1 MRAGFVPGQEDG
13 LRGEAAVRV
22 RRPSRTK
29 IGQWLHYGVIAA
41 ALIFLLVERDIL
53 RLTSAVTLAVL
64 TAIFILVRAT
74 PLTLIRE
81 KPVTLCASIVFASAI
96 VVGGAAAGVAAL
108 IGGFLLAQ
116 LQRRGARFGMA
127 LEGAQFVLAAL
138 AAERIYVRFGAT
150 EALDRAVAA
159 TAAALA
165 FIALQSG
172 LAATIDLTRLRPSSG
187 PVHSLLAV
195 HAAAYLA
202 SFALVVCA
210 VAAFPAFHLGLVA
223 SLAAALT
230 IGALTVRT
238 TLENRLL
245 RRQLWSVEKLG
256 RTCAN
261 EVRVEAPL
269 KQFLSLAGELV
280 SYDRAVLWL
289 IDDQTSNLRARV
301 SNPELA
307 GMPLAADAGPETIL
321 GRVAERNN
329 PLITTNTWSD
339 PFRPSDGEGESWLLY
354 PLTHL
359 GRPLGV
365 AQFVRTGRHPFTR
378 EEMTRLATLVP
389 QATVAFESVRVRH
402 EMFRY
407 RDKSVTDS
415 LTGLLNH
422 QASKNQL
429 YLEVER
435 TQRYF
440 RTLSILMLDVDTFKE
455 FNDTYGHPQGDT
467 LLISLA
473 RILRSSVRTIDHV
486 GRYGGEEFIIVLP
499 ETSRSDAQILAERI
513 RATIAAQL
521 FTVGDGQEVRRTV
534 SIGVAGY
541 PEDAMD
547 ADQLIQHADDALYR
561 AKRAGRN
568 CVLTA

>member
-1 MRAGFVPGQEDG
+1 M
-13 LRGEAAVRV
+13 RGEAEVRA
-22 RRPSRTK
+22 RRTSRPDF
-29 IGQWLHYGVIAA
+29 GRMVHYGVIAA
-41 ALIFLLVERDIL
+41 ALLILLLERDVL
-53 RLTSAVTLAVL
+53 KLTSAATLAVL
-64 TAIFILVRAT
+64 AALFILIRST
-74 PLTLIRE
+74 PLTALRE
-81 KPVTLCASIVFASAI
+81 RPVTLCASMVFASAI
-96 VVGGAAAGVAAL
+96 AVGGAPAGVAAL
-108 IGGFLLAQ
+108 TGSLILAQ
-116 LQRRGARFGMA
+116 LQRKGARFA
-127 LEGAQFVLAAL
+127 VVLEGAQFALAAL
-138 AAERIYVRFGAT
+138 AAEQVYSRFGAT
-150 EALDRAVAA
+150 DALARAGAA
-159 TAAALA
+159 TGAALA
-165 FIALQSG
+165 FISLNSL
-172 LAATIDLTRLRPSSG
+172 LAATNGLARFRISSG
-187 PVHSLLAV
+187 QIGSLLAV
-195 HAAAYLA
+195 QAPAYLA

-210 VAAFPAFHLGLVA
+210 VAAFPAFHLGFVIC
-223 SLAAALT
+223 LAAALAL
-230 IGALTVRT
+230 GAFTVRT

-269 KQFLSLAGELV
+269 KQFLSLAGDLV

-289 IDDQTSNLRARV
+289 LDDQTSNLRARV
-301 SNPELA
+301 SNPESA

-321 GRVAERNN
+321 GRVAERNS

-378 EEMTRLATLVP
+378 EEMARLATLVP

-440 RTLSILMLDVDTFKE
+440 RTLSILMLDVDAFKE

-521 FTVGDGQEVRRTV
+521 FTVGEGQEVRRTV

-541 PEDAMD
+541 PEDAME